1 MPRKE
6 GEGEKP
12 KGRTPKAVKPEEKP
26 KLLPDLGPELEALFG
41 QAPVAAPTPQPKPKP
56 EPKPVIVPEP
66 KPPETHLVV
75 TATGI
80 QEVASGGQL
89 IEAPQQAEQQEL
101 NLDTLTQIYHRGSF
115 EVIQALFSQASQEAG
130 RLAKV
135 RENLKVVEEKLFDPI
150 TISTMNNDELIR
162 IAELSQRALTGSTN
176 YLFKLHSGMT
186 TGLEVIG
193 TLQKTQAS
201 AVKDKIDNP
210 DLDMVKREL
219 GDLLLQKIK
228 EKSAKP
234 NVI

>member
-6 GEGEKP
+6 GEGDKP
-12 KGRTPKAVKPEEKP
+12 KGRTPKAIKPEEKP

-41 QAPVAAPTPQPKPKP
+41 EAPQQTPVVASTPQPKPEPKPKP
-56 EPKPVIVPEP
+56 EP
-66 KPPETHLVV
+66 PETHLEV
-75 TATGI
+75 TAIGI
-80 QEVASGGQL
+80 QEVAIGGQM
-89 IEAPQQAEQQEL
+89 IEAPQQAESQEL

-135 RENLKVVEEKLFDPI
+135 RENLKVVEEKLFDPLNVA
-150 TISTMNNDELIR
+150 TMDNDELIR

-210 DLDMVKREL
+210 DLDIVKREL
-219 GDLLLQKIK
+219 GDILLQKIK
-228 EKSAKP
+228 EKSANP